1 MLLLL
6 LALSPQVG
14 SALRVSPSNEKL
26 ASFAAKATRT
36 QMPNFYHT
44 SGAISTELARLAD
57 GNCMNKLMTVE
68 DKKENVF
75 SPTIQVV
82 TIKPKD
88 GQAKHRAMYIAGEH
102 ARELIGSE
110 AAFQFVKDL
119 CSGGS
124 NQLVQQSSRNTEFK
138 IIVNANPT
146 SRRLVENGAHCLRAS
161 TRGVDLNRTWDVNWK
176 DAERHP
182 GQQTDPGF
190 FAFSEPETRMMKT
203 TMEEF
208 KPHSF
213 IDVHSGTLGMFLPN
227 KLAKEPEKSRGLQ
240 KSLVALNEKY
250 CKCPMGI
257 ADKEVGY
264 HTSGSSL
271 DFAAEKTDTN
281 FALAVE
287 IWSDKE
293 NLPELRS
300 RFKDIK
306 NELYTSLLQGASL
319 VDDSMK
325 LLAEKADEIE
335 AKIEKEGADACFG
348 SFNPTDQAAFS
359 STVSHWSNAFADFSI
374 AGEKQMQK

>member
-6 LALSPQVG
+6 LALSQVG
-14 SALRVSPSNEKL
+14 SALRVSPSKEKL
-26 ASFAAKATRT
+26 AAFAQKATFG
-36 QMPNFYHT
+36 MPSFYHT
-44 SGAISTELARLAD
+44 TGGMSTELKRLAD
-57 GNCMNKLMTVE
+57 GNCQNKLMTVE
-68 DKKENVF
+68 DKQENVF

-82 TIKPKD
+82 TIKPKE
-88 GQAKHRAMYIAGEH
+88 GQANHRAMYIAGEH

-146 SRRLVENGAHCLRAS
+146 SRMLVENGAHCLRAS
-161 TRGVDLNRTWDVNWK
+161 TRGVDLNRNWDVNYN

-190 FAFSEPETRMMKT
+190 FAFSEPETRMMKK
-203 TMEEF
+203 TMEDF

-227 KLAKEPEKSRGLQ
+227 KLSKEPEKSRVLQ
-240 KSLVALNEKY
+240 KALVGLDEKY
-250 CKCPMGI
+250 CNCPMGI

-271 DFAAEKTDTN
+271 DYAAEKTDTN

-287 IWSDKE
+287 IWTDKE
-293 NLPELRS
+293 NLAELRS
-300 RFKDIK
+300 RFGTIK
-306 NELYTSLLQGASL
+306 KELYTSLLQGASL

-325 LLAEKADEIE
+325 LLAEKAAEIE

-348 SFNPTDQAAFS
+348 AFNPTEEAAFLG
-359 STVSHWSNAFADFSI
+359 TVSHWSNAFADFSI
-374 AGEKQMQK
+374 AGEKLMKK